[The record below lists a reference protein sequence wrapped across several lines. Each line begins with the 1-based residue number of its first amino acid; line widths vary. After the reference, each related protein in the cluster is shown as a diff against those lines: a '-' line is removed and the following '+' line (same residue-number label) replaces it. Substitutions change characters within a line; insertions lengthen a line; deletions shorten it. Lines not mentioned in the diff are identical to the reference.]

1 MTEFTQGQ
9 RWVVDSEPELGLGLV
24 THVDQRAVTLFFEQA
39 DVERRYAARRAP
51 LTRIRFEV
59 DDEIELRDGTRGAIV
74 QVHEQDGLL
83 IYDIGHE
90 KLVVE
95 TALAAKIRL
104 NQPYMRLMTGQVDNP
119 RWFSFRRSLDNA
131 ISRVWRSQLNGL
143 LGSRANL
150 IPHQLYVTWQACN
163 RERVRILLADEVG
176 LGKTI
181 EAGMILARLLKLE
194 RIHRV
199 AIFVPDALQVQWL
212 VELVRKFSLTPGLY
226 RSPDKNKFS
235 GYEIAEDADEQDS
248 DSEGVDDNTY
258 DFHGGQIHI
267 IPHSAIAAES
277 ARVAAAEFDLL
288 IVDEAHHVRTGSD
301 QFASLADLTEKIPHL
316 VLLTATP
323 EQLGIESHFARLRL
337 LDPAKF
343 TDLQTFRAE
352 EKNYA
357 LLNEQ
362 IKKLPATRT
371 ELIEQYGLDAS
382 LSQDEL
388 VNQLLDR
395 HGIGRVMF
403 RNVRRAVEGFPDRIV
418 HKHTIN
424 TDSWE
429 AKYEWLAQWLK
440 TLAGEKV
447 LVICHLIDQVKDCE
461 NYLWQK
467 HGIDSAVF
475 HEEQSLI
482 ERDRA
487 AAYFA
492 DREGGSQL
500 LLCSEIG
507 SEGRNFQF
515 SCHLVCLDLPAHPDL
530 LEQRIGRLDRIGQ
543 TRDVNVH
550 VPLARGTQ
558 SEWLFEWYNGVLDC
572 IGRQNPAAG
581 VIHDQYWPRLENEQ
595 NPQLIEEAREASTR
609 LQNEIQEGRDALLEM
624 NSCRQPFATDL
635 TEKISEFEKQSPYE
649 LVNMAS
655 DLLQF
660 HFEPNF
666 EGVYSLI
673 PSDKM
678 LIPAL
683 PGLPPEGAEV
693 TFSREIAN
701 AREDLLFITWDSP
714 FIEGLWEL
722 LHHSELGSASVAT
735 LRSKQLPAGHCLLE
749 ACYSIVIQS
758 DYATA
763 CLPFLN
769 DQSLRIL
776 LLDIGDNDLSGVLPE
791 PALQTSLQPVKKHL
805 ARQIIQSRKNDIP
818 EWFRKAE
825 HLANGQK
832 QTCLDTAKAH
842 ADSFYTNEI
851 ERLRELKKSN
861 PHISELEIDALV
873 AKHAGVVS
881 ALEQHAH
888 IQLSA
893 LRLIVVTP

>member
-1 MTEFTQGQ
+1 MTEFMQGQ

-24 THVDQRAVTLFFEQA
+24 TNVDQRAVTLFFEQA
-39 DVERRYAARRAP
+39 DVERRYAAQRAP
-51 LTRIRFEV
+51 LTRIRFDV
-59 DDEIELRDGTRGAIV
+59 DDEIELRDGTRGTIV
-74 QVHEQDGLL
+74 QVHEKDGLL

-95 TALAAKIRL
+95 TSLAGEVRL

-163 RERVRILLADEVG
+163 RERVRALLADEVG

-181 EAGMILARLLKLE
+181 EAGMILARLIKLE
-194 RIHRV
+194 RVQRAV
-199 AIFVPDALQVQWL
+199 IFVPDALQVQWL
-212 VELVRKFSLTPGLY
+212 VELVRKFSLTPDLY
-226 RSPDKNKFS
+226 SAEEHDFES
-235 GYEIAEDADEQDS
+235 GR
-248 DSEGVDDNTY
+248 V
-258 DFHGGQIHI
+258 HI
-267 IPHSAIAAES
+267 VPHSAVAMES
-277 ARVAAAEFDLL
+277 TRIMETDFDLL
-288 IVDEAHHVRTGSD
+288 IVDEAHHIQTGSE
-301 QFASLADLTEKIPHL
+301 QFDSLAALAEKIPHL

-323 EQLGIESHFARLRL
+323 EQLGVKSHFARLKL

-343 TDLQTFRAE
+343 TDIETFKAE

-357 LLNEQ
+357 LLNDK
-362 IKKLPATRT
+362 IKRLPATRA
-371 ELIEQYGLDAS
+371 ELIEQYDLDTS
-382 LSQDEL
+382 LSEDEL

-403 RNVRRAVEGFPDRIV
+403 RNVRRAVEGFPQRIV
-418 HKHTIN
+418 QKHEV
-424 TDSWE
+424 DDESWE
-429 AKYEWLAQWLK
+429 TKYEWLALWLK
-440 TLAGEKV
+440 SMAGEKV
-447 LVICHLIDQVKDCE
+447 LAICHSIDQVKDCE

-475 HEEQSLI
+475 HEEQTLI

-492 DREGGSQL
+492 DTEGGTPL

-515 SCHLVCLDLPAHPDL
+515 SCHLVCLDLPDHPDL

-543 TRDVNVH
+543 ARDVNIH
-550 VPLARGTQ
+550 VPLASGTHA
-558 SEWLFEWYNGVLDC
+558 EWLFEWYNNILDC

-581 VIHDQYWPRLENEQ
+581 VIHDKYWPQLRNEKNALLVAEARQELEN
-595 NPQLIEEAREASTR
+595 
-609 LQNEIQEGRDALLEM
+609 LQRDIRAGRDALLEM
-624 NSCRQPFATDL
+624 NSCRQPFANNL
-635 TEKISEFEKQSPYE
+635 TIRISEFEQETPYE
-649 LVNMAS
+649 LVNLAS

-660 HFEPNF
+660 HFEQNF
-666 EGVYSLI
+666 EGIYSLI

-683 PGLPPEGAEV
+683 PGMPPEGAEV
-693 TFSREIAN
+693 TFSRDIAN

-714 FIEGLWEL
+714 LIEGLWEL
-722 LHHSELGSASVAT
+722 LHHSEFGSASVAT
-735 LRSKQLPAGHCLLE
+735 LRNKQLPAGHCLLE

-758 DYATA
+758 DCATA
-763 CLPFLN
+763 CLPFLSN
-769 DQSLRIL
+769 QSLRVL
-776 LLDIGDNDLSGVLPE
+776 LLDIGDNDLSGVLSE
-791 PALQTSLQPVKKHL
+791 EVLQTSLQPVKKHL
-805 ARQIIQSRKNDIP
+805 AREIIKSRKNDIP

-825 HLANGQK
+825 QFANDQK
-832 QTCLDTAKAH
+832 QNSINDAREQ
-842 ADSFYTNEI
+842 ADAFYTNEI
-851 ERLRELKKSN
+851 QRLRQLKKSN
-861 PHISELEIDALV
+861 PHISEDEVEAL
-873 AKHAGVVS
+873 ATKHAGV
-881 ALEQHAH
+881 ANAFEHHAH